1 MDLNYLSKVIL
12 NLNDDTTL
20 ILPFANN
27 LQSTF
32 INSRLSSDDYS
43 GVIYRVYIRWGMLM
57 RKAVPFDVYR
67 YRLKICIIML
77 RGYYYSFSQFMIWG
91 RKD

>member
-32 INSRLSSDDYS
+32 INSRLYSDDYS

-57 RKAVPFDVYR
+57 R
-67 YRLKICIIML
+67 
-77 RGYYYSFSQFMIWG
+77 
-91 RKD
+91 